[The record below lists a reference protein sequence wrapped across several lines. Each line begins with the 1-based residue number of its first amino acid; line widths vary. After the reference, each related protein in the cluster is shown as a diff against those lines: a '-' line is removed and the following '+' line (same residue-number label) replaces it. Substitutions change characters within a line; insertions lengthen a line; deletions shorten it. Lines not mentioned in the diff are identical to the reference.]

1 MAAKKTVKKGVARKP
16 LGQRAPTEAELAQIV
31 HKPHVMSEK
40 TRLLGLYEQLQN
52 LNVRSI
58 SDLEVLISRAD

>member
-1 MAAKKTVKKGVARKP
+1 MATKRTTKKKVEVAAVP
-16 LGQRAPTEAELAQIV
+16 VVE